1 MFILWPFVKKYLYI
15 YYVIQ
20 YSINLSYSSGIPHE
34 PNVTGYRV
42 RKVFLPGRESYT
54 HVCMNGKA
62 IDIIASLIPDR
73 LD

>member
-1 MFILWPFVKKYLYI
+1 MI
-15 YYVIQ
+15 
-20 YSINLSYSSGIPHE
+20 